1 LVDFNTFSKEEK
13 KEIILDML
21 GKNINGLTTCKISKK
36 LPSQYKNLISM
47 LDELIKEDKIKKM
60 KFGNAHL
67 YKLKEAIRT

>member
-1 LVDFNTFSKEEK
+1 MVDFNTFSKEEK
-13 KEIILDML
+13 KEIILDIL
-21 GKNINGLTTCKISKK
+21 GNNNNGLTTSKISKE

-60 KFGNAHL
+60 KFGHAYL